1 MEDRQMTG
9 EEFKELVRQLEAM
22 PERVQLLVKGL
33 AEDQCRW
40 KPSDNEFSAL
50 ENVCHLKDIEEEG
63 YGVRIRK
70 LLEEREPF
78 LNDLDGARLAIERD
92 YNHQD
97 IVDALNR
104 FTTARR
110 GNVTV
115 VKDLPLTELDRQG
128 TFEGVG
134 PVTLGRLLEMMHEH
148 DSAHLEELTAL
159 ANADFGLRN
168 AD

>member
-9 EEFKELVRQLEAM
+9 EEFTELVRQLEEM
-22 PERVQLLVKGL
+22 PERVQLLVEGL
-33 AEDQCRW
+33 AEEQRRW
-40 KPSDNEFSAL
+40 KPSDDEFSAL

-70 LLEEREPF
+70 LLKEREPF

-104 FTTARR
+104 FTTARS
-110 GNVTV
+110 GNVRA

-128 TFEGVG
+128 MFEGVG
-134 PVTLGRLLEMMHEH
+134 PVTLGRLLAMMHEH

-159 ANADFGLRN
+159 RN
-168 AD
+168 RLMK